1 MSELSSEQALSPD
14 DSGDVVSAT
23 PSRLTDVDFE
33 SFVASDLLD
42 PADMQRLRE
51 SGLTGRAYYRYLRAL
66 DINSEELMSQLAA
79 CGVSSYTYES
89 FLEIGVTDVLRVC
102 RLHLEGW
109 TAESYNALLQD
120 LRETFG
126 RALYERALRCHHAP
140 EVTLSYVKS
149 SVKFADWLLYLSEK
163 ELEPVIVK
171 CEADHPGS
179 GHFVEE

>member
-1 MSELSSEQALSPD
+1 MSEAPLEQMLSRDAD
-14 DSGDVVSAT
+14 GDVVSAKT
-23 PSRLTDVDFE
+23 SPLTDVDFE
-33 SFVASDLLD
+33 SFLASDLFD

-51 SGLTGRAYYRYLRAL
+51 LGLTGRAYYRYLTDL
-66 DINSEELMSQLAA
+66 DINSEQLMSQLAA

-140 EVTLSYVKS
+140 VVTLSYVKS
-149 SVKFADWLLYLSEK
+149 SVKFADWVLYLSEK
-163 ELEPVIVK
+163 ELEPVVAT
-171 CEADHPGS
+171 CEADDPGYS
-179 GHFVEE
+179 HFVED

>member
-1 MSELSSEQALSPD
+1 MAEPSPD
-14 DSGDVVSAT
+14 PTSPSGTNVNVTAAP
-23 PSRLTDVDFE
+23 PSRLTDVDVE

-42 PADMQRLRE
+42 PADMQRLRDL
-51 SGLTGRAYYRYLRAL
+51 GLTGRAYYRYLSAL
-66 DINSEELMSQLAA
+66 DVNSEHLMSQLAA

-140 EVTLSYVKS
+140 VVTLSYVKS
-149 SVKFADWLLYLSEK
+149 SVKFADWVLYLSEK
-163 ELEPVIVK
+163 ELEPVVAT
-171 CEADHPGS
+171 CEADDPGYS
-179 GHFVEE
+179 HFVED

>member
-1 MSELSSEQALSPD
+1 MSERSLDQTSP
-14 DSGDVVSAT
+14 SGTNGNVTSA
-23 PSRLTDVDFE
+23 PASRLTDVDFE

-51 SGLTGRAYYRYLRAL
+51 LGLTGRAYYRYLRAL
-66 DINSEELMSQLAA
+66 DINNEQHMSQLAA
-79 CGVSSYTYES
+79 CGVSSYTYEA
-89 FLEIGVTDVLRVC
+89 FREIGVTDVLRVC

-109 TAESYNALLQD
+109 TAESYQALLGD

-126 RALYERALRCHHAP
+126 RALYERAVRCHHAP

-163 ELEPVIVK
+163 ELEPVIAK
-171 CEADHPGS
+171 CEADDPGIV
-179 GHFVEE
+179 HFIEE

>member
-1 MSELSSEQALSPD
+1 MAELSPD
-14 DSGDVVSAT
+14 TTSPSDTHGNVTSEP

-51 SGLTGRAYYRYLRAL
+51 LGLTGRAYYRYLRAL
-66 DINSEELMSQLAA
+66 DIKSEQLMSQLAA
-79 CGVSSYTYES
+79 CGVSSYTYEA

-109 TAESYNALLQD
+109 TAESYRALLQD

-149 SVKFADWLLYLSEK
+149 SIKFADWLLYLSEK
-163 ELEPVIVK
+163 ELEPVIAT
-171 CEADHPGS
+171 CEADDPGIA
-179 GHFVEE
+179 HFIKE